1 LVWNLSKNNEFTG
14 EIEEEIE
21 EDFELYSQDFIA
33 YGALIP
39 CKTRDR
45 EIKERWREVKEQRPF
60 IVLYIS
66 DIFFRD
72 L

>member
-1 LVWNLSKNNEFTG
+1 MDLQKRSKKILS
-14 EIEEEIE
+14 
-21 EDFELYSQDFIA
+21 FIPRISSPM
-33 YGALIP
+33 IP